1 MIRYIRKLGKEKIV
15 ERINAY
21 KNNEYM
27 PDDILSSILA
37 SYSNFFFLE
46 RILEKKL
53 GINRD

>member
-1 MIRYIRKLGKEKIV
+1 MIRYIRKLGKDKIV

-37 SYSNFFFLE
+37 SYSNFFFS